1 MNLWENEK
9 ELIELKKNSLTKDEK
24 ELVLDL
30 FREVEY
36 HRYLVLREE
45 RLRDRLAG
53 KKIIP
58 RGQA

>member
-9 ELIELKKNSLTKDEK
+9 ELIELKKNSLTKEDK
-24 ELVLDL
+24 DMVLAL

-36 HRYLVLREE
+36 HRYLVSREE
-45 RLRDRLAG
+45 QLRDRLAG
-53 KKIIP
+53 EKIIP